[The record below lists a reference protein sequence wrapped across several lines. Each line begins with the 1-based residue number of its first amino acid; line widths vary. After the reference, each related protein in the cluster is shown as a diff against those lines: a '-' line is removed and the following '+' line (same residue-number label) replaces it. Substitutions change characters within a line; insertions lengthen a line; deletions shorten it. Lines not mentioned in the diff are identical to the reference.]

1 MTETVCRPKVPKGQ
15 LHQMWGVEPAFQY
28 FTREPG
34 LRQIA
39 SVTADGSWDAT
50 DLTFMRCAVMRAPPP
65 TLHPMTDF
73 DPSEPAILHDLISDT
88 IIAWSGEEAAAFRRS
103 AVRRPDGTLAWD
115 GYEFDGW
122 GNVLGG

>member
-1 MTETVCRPKVPKGQ
+1 
-15 LHQMWGVEPAFQY
+15 MWGVEPAFQY

>member
-1 MTETVCRPKVPKGQ
+1 
-15 LHQMWGVEPAFQY
+15 
-28 FTREPG
+28 
-34 LRQIA
+34 
-39 SVTADGSWDAT
+39 
-50 DLTFMRCAVMRAPPP
+50 
-65 TLHPMTDF
+65 MTDF

-103 AVRRPDGTLAWD
+103 SVRRPDGTLAWD